1 MASSRASTLRRHR
14 QCRIGRRCVT
24 SEVTQP
30 GATKA
35 VGRCT
40 ASNSMRS
47 AAAPAPAVSM
57 VTTTAAPGPA
67 ARRPTTSRASG
78 ARWAA
83 RASLSETLAIRRVIQ
98 EFPPVSN
105 QERLHMSELPLLEPS
120 QCVLVLVDEQAG
132 LAFAAGSQDPQLL
145 RSNCLAVAK
154 TSVAFDVPV
163 VISTSA
169 SKVYSGPLMPAFRA
183 VLPDVVPIERRN
195 MNLWEDDSVRGAI
208 VATGKRTLI
217 VAGLLTEACVS
228 FPVLSALS
236 AGHRVV
242 VVADACGGLAAPRH
256 RLCLARKS
264 AWRCRP
270 APRRHTP

>member
-1 MASSRASTLRRHR
+1 
-14 QCRIGRRCVT
+14 
-24 SEVTQP
+24 
-30 GATKA
+30 
-35 VGRCT
+35 
-40 ASNSMRS
+40 
-47 AAAPAPAVSM
+47 
-57 VTTTAAPGPA
+57 
-67 ARRPTTSRASG
+67 
-78 ARWAA
+78 
-83 RASLSETLAIRRVIQ
+83 
-98 EFPPVSN
+98 
-105 QERLHMSELPLLEPS
+105 MSELPLLEPS

-145 RSNCLAVAK
+145 RSNSLAVAK

-183 VLPDVVPIERRN
+183 VLPGVVPIERRN

-236 AGHRVV
+236 EGYRVV
-242 VVADACGGLAAPRH
+242 VVADACGGLTATSHELALRRMAAAGAVMTSWLQLLLEFQRDWTRH
-256 RLCLARKS
+256 DTYEAARAIVVDHGGGYGTGLAYARDMIK
-264 AWRCRP
+264 P
-270 APRRHTP
+270 V